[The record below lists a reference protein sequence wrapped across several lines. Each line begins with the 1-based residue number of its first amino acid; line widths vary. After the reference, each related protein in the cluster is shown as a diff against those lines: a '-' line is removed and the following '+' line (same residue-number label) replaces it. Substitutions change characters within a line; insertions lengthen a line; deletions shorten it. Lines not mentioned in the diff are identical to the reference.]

1 MRKLVLALGLAAALL
16 GTGCFNH
23 VMYDSQAIPESEPV
37 YDHWQHHILYGIAT
51 LSPPIDFRQLCP
63 YGVAQVE
70 DYISFA
76 NFLVSFF
83 TAFIYTPSNLEVYC
97 AVAKQVIMV
106 PPTAGPPPSDPQL
119 PGVVVL
125 PPTPTPGD
133 TGEGVVVS
141 PQDAPP
147 P

>member
-23 VMYDSQAIPESEPV
+23 LLYDSQAIPEAEPV
-37 YDHWQHHILYGIAT
+37 YARWQHHLLLGLAT
-51 LSPPIDFRQLCP
+51 LSPPVDIRELCP
-63 YGVAQVE
+63 YGVAQAE
-70 DYISFA
+70 NYITFA
-76 NFLVSFF
+76 NFLVTFF
-83 TAFIYTPSNLEVYC
+83 TIGLYSPSYLEVYG